1 MRFGSGEND
10 YSVGFCCDG
19 IEVCDRSGVGRAE
32 RVRLHSRA
40 NGRACRFFFN
50 AEPVEYFGL
59 TLFSGAAVTAHS
71 GKHERLAT
79 TRFNRVNDAGEQLD
93 KTAHTA
99 TAGSYADPRTLLE
112 IV

>member
-10 YSVGFCCDG
+10 YSVGFCCDR

-50 AEPVEYFGL
+50 AEPVEYLGL
-59 TLFSGAAVTAHS
+59 TLFSGAAVNKVKPRYSDRKSTRLNSSHS
-71 GKHERLAT
+71 SI
-79 TRFNRVNDAGEQLD
+79 
-93 KTAHTA
+93 
-99 TAGSYADPRTLLE
+99 SYAVFCLKKKKE
-112 IV
+112 

>member
-1 MRFGSGEND
+1 
-10 YSVGFCCDG
+10 
-19 IEVCDRSGVGRAE
+19 
-32 RVRLHSRA
+32 
-40 NGRACRFFFN
+40 
-50 AEPVEYFGL
+50 VEYFGL

-79 TRFNRVNDAGEQLD
+79 IRFNRVNDAGEQLD